1 MSDIVIGDDIDEII
15 EQIDQLLED
24 ENMDEAIELVEA
36 AIERHPDALALR
48 ASRAEI
54 AIENDEFEEG
64 IAIIDAVLDQAE
76 EGPERASLLNL
87 KGYASFYMNDLD
99 GSRRLFNEALREDP
113 ELWSSLVGR
122 ATTHERMGFTVAALL
137 DLDQAVAIDDQEAD
151 PFAVR
156 GRVYL
161 RRGQHQEAA
170 RDFGYAIESDPFDET
185 SRLWLARLLATGGA
199 GGDAIEVLEPLIEHG
214 EDDNIVAAGA
224 LLRSQLSVALGST
237 AAGAEDAKIAID
249 RWPDKPWGYL
259 QLASCHVASMNPD
272 AALKQLKEAE
282 KHVENPR
289 DVPDIFALRATA
301 YDQQEKPRK
310 AERER
315 ERVEGMARLPAIVYG
330 DALNPAS
337 NVPINPNKPIDVRA
351 ILGNLFGSPERAPEG
366 YEDALRQIIDQIP
379 EIIESRPEVERVQIE
394 LPQVEGMRGG
404 PHNLV
409 IQLNR
414 GNNAAAEQTA
424 ET

>member
-15 EQIDQLLED
+15 ERIDQLLED
-24 ENMDEAIELVEA
+24 EQMDDAVELVEA
-36 AIERHPDALALR
+36 AIERHPNSITLR

-54 AIENDEFEEG
+54 AIENDDFEEG
-64 IAIIDAVLDQAE
+64 IAVIDAVLEDAE
-76 EGPERASLLNL
+76 EGTERASLLNL
-87 KGYASFYMNDLD
+87 KAYASFYMNDLD
-99 GSRRLFNEALREDP
+99 ASRRLFNQALSEDP

-137 DLDQAVAIDDQEAD
+137 DLDHAVSIDDQESD

-161 RRGQHQEAA
+161 RRGQHEEAA
-170 RDFGYAIESDPFDET
+170 RDFGYAVDSDPFDET
-185 SRLWLARLLATGGA
+185 SRLWLARLLAIGGA
-199 GGDAIEVLEPLIEHG
+199 GGDAIEVLEPLLEHG

-237 AAGAEDAKIAID
+237 AAGADDAKIAIE
-249 RWPDKPWGYL
+249 RWPEQPWGYL
-259 QLASCHVASMNPD
+259 QLASCHVASMNPEE
-272 AALKQLKEAE
+272 ALRQLKEAE
-282 KHVENPR
+282 KHIDNPR
-289 DVPDIFALRATA
+289 DVPDVFALRATA

-330 DALNPAS
+330 DVLNPAS
-337 NVPINPNKPIDVRA
+337 NVPINPNKPIDIRA
-351 ILGNLFGSPERAPEG
+351 ILANLFGAPDRAPEG
-366 YEDALRQIIDQIP
+366 YEDALRQIVDQIP
-379 EIIESRPEVERVQIE
+379 EIIESRPDVERVQIE

-414 GNNAAAEQTA
+414 GNNAQQTA
-424 ET
+424 EQ